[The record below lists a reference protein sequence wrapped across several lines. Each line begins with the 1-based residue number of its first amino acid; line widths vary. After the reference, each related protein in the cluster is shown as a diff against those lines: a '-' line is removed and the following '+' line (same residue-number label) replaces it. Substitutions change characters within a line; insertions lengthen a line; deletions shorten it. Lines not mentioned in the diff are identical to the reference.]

1 MENTFKDLI
10 EIKLKKMQGL
20 RYGENPHQEAA
31 LYREEEAENLP
42 YIVNAQQ
49 LAGKD
54 LSFNNILDLDSAL
67 LCAAEFDLPTAVIVK
82 HNNPCGVACSEK
94 LKNAYILSYNCDPLS
109 AFGGII
115 GLNKKV
121 DEETART
128 IFNSGFLEA
137 IIAPSYEEAALNILK
152 NKKDFRIMELNYNWK
167 ILSQKKYLDMKRISG
182 GILYQ
187 ERDTHIITTSDL
199 KVVTKKAPTDE
210 EIKSLLFAFSVC
222 KNVKSNTIILTQ
234 NTRTIGIGAG
244 QMSRVDSTYL
254 AIKKARLVK
263 DINPHL
269 PIVLASDA
277 FFPKV
282 DAVEEAIKFGISAII
297 QPGGSIADREVID
310 ICDQNNISMVFTGIR
325 HFRH

>member
-1 MENTFKDLI
+1 MENTFKDTI

-82 HNNPCGVACSEK
+82 HNNPCGVAYSEE
-94 LKNAYILSYNCDPLS
+94 LKDAYILAYNCDPLS
-109 AFGGII
+109 AFGGVI

-137 IIAPSYEEAALNILK
+137 IIAPTYSEAALNILK

-167 ILSQKKYLDMKRISG
+167 ILSQSKYYDMKRISG

-187 ERDTHIITTSDL
+187 ERDTHITLASSL
-199 KVVTKKAPTDE
+199 KVVTKKVPTDE

-222 KNVKSNTIILTQ
+222 KNVKSNTIVLTQ

-244 QMSRVDSTYL
+244 QMSRVDSTYI

-263 DINPHL
+263 DVNPHL

-282 DAVEEAIKFGISAII
+282 DAVEEAIRFGISAII
-297 QPGGSIADREVID
+297 QPGGSIADKEVIET
-310 ICDQNNISMVFTGIR
+310 CNQNNISMVFTGTR

>member
-1 MENTFKDLI
+1 MENTFKDAI
-10 EIKLKKMQGL
+10 EIKLKKMQDL
-20 RYGENPHQEAA
+20 RYGENPHQKAA
-31 LYREEEAENLP
+31 LYQEEGVETFPL
-42 YIVNAQQ
+42 IVNAKQ
-49 LAGKD
+49 LAGKE
-54 LSFNNILDLDSAL
+54 LSFNNILDLDAAL
-67 LCAAEFDLPTAVIVK
+67 LCAAEFDRTCAVIVK
-82 HNNPCGVACSEK
+82 HNNPCGVALAEE
-94 LKNAYILSYNCDPLS
+94 LKDAYILAYNCDPLS
-109 AFGGII
+109 AFGGIV

-121 DEETART
+121 DEETAKT

-137 IIAPSYEEAALNILK
+137 IIAPAYSDDALNILK

-167 ILSQKKYLDMKRISG
+167 ILSQSKYLDMKRISG

-187 ERDTHIITTSDL
+187 ERDTHITTTSDL
-199 KVVTKKAPTDE
+199 KVVTKKVPTDE

-222 KNVKSNTIILTQ
+222 KHIKSNTIVLVQ

-244 QMSRVDSTYL
+244 QMSRVDSTYI

-263 DINPHL
+263 DVNPHL

-282 DAVEEAIKFGISAII
+282 DAVEEAIRFGISAII
-297 QPGGSIADREVID
+297 QPGGSIADKEVIET
-310 ICDQNNISMVFTGIR
+310 CDQNNISMVFTGTR